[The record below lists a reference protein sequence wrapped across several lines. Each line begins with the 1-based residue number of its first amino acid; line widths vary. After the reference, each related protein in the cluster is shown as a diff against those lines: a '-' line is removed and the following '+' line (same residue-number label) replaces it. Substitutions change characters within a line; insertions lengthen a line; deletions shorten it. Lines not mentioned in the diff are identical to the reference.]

1 MRTLVE
7 CLKPLV
13 KCLLFL
19 IVLCVAGCAKE
30 VQFDDVTEPE
40 PIGVLETIIGFDG
53 AEMIRIPAGE
63 FRMGTVLTEVPQ
75 LVEWAK
81 EWYPKGTAVRFI
93 DETPRHTVY
102 LDAFYM
108 DVYEVTNAQYREF
121 VKATGHREPEGYGI
135 VDGKSP
141 KVQIDFNPWKD
152 SRFNSPQQ
160 PVVCV
165 SWEDAMAYCEW
176 AGKRLPTEAEWEKA
190 ARGGLVG
197 RKYPWGDEEPDGT
210 RCNFADKNTDFD
222 WSDKN
227 VDDGY
232 QYTAP
237 VGSFASNGYGLYDMA
252 GNVWEWV
259 ANWYDSGYYAN
270 SPRQNPKGPNVGS
283 WRWRVL
289 RGGSWLRDPYF
300 LRVADRNHNLDPWS
314 SSSYCGFRCAQDQR

>member
-1 MRTLVE
+1 MAPRVMVGVMLAIS
-7 CLKPLV
+7 
-13 KCLLFL
+13 FL
-19 IVLCVAGCAKE
+19 IAFGCGDKSKAHLAVE
-30 VQFDDVTEPE
+30 QGTPE
-40 PIGVLETIIGFDG
+40 PDAPMVL
-53 AEMIRIPAGE
+53 IPAGE
-63 FRMGTVLTEVPQ
+63 FEMGTDASEIQ
-75 LVEWAK
+75 ELVQWAK
-81 EWYPKGTAVRFI
+81 QWYPKATAVRFG
-93 DETPRHTVY
+93 DEIPRHTVY

-121 VKATGHREPEGYGI
+121 VKAMGHREPKGYAV
-135 VDGKSP
+135 VDGKLQ
-141 KVQIDFNPWKD
+141 VGFEPWKD

-165 SWEDAMAYCEW
+165 SWEDAVAYCEW

-190 ARGGLVG
+190 ARDGLVG
-197 RKYPWGDEEPDGT
+197 KKYPWGDEEPDGT

-232 QYTAP
+232 QYIAP

-259 ANWYDSGYYAN
+259 ADWYDSGYYAN
-270 SPRQNPKGPNVGS
+270 SPGQNPKGPNSGS
-283 WRWRVL
+283 SHVLPLRVL

-300 LRVADRNHNLDPWS
+300 LRAADRNHYCEPWNS
-314 SSSYCGFRCAQDQR
+314 ISCVGFRCAQDVVTP